1 MTENEINELWKDP
14 RNWRVAFVYYC
25 KDDPRVIVPK
35 RLKITGWTLNFAH
48 PWAIPTLI
56 LIIIAVLAPFEIL
69 RLFDVSGNSPWWLIT
84 IIFVLIGLVS
94 FCFIM
99 ASPKRYAKRL
109 FPRQNPNSKE

>member
-14 RNWRVAFVYYC
+14 TNWRVGFVYYC

-35 RLKITGWTLNFAH
+35 RLKITGWTLNLAY

-56 LIIIAVLAPFEIL
+56 LMIVGVLAPFKIL
-69 RLFDVSGNSPWWLIT
+69 ALFAPPRNSPWWLIT
-84 IIFVLIGLVS
+84 ILFVLIGLFS

-99 ASPKRYAKRL
+99 ASPKRYAKRI
-109 FPRQNPNSKE
+109 FPRQGPGG